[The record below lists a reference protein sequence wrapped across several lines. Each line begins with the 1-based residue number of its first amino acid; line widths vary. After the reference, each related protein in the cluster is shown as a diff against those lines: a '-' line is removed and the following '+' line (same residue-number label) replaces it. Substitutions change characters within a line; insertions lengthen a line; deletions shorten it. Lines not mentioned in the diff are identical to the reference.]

1 MMKPCSFLRK
11 ALCLIALAALL
22 PAIDSPVHSGSES
35 AVPVFEP
42 APLPK
47 SLTLCGERVP
57 LEDPDA
63 REMLDRE
70 LLTSVWDRARAFL
83 WFKRAARYFPH
94 IEKKLAAA
102 GMPDDLK
109 YLSVAESSLIPNIR
123 SSAGAMGAWQFMS
136 ATGERMGLRYDQY
149 LDERMDFE
157 RATEA
162 ALLYLRQLK
171 EMFGSWTT
179 AMAAYNCGENRV
191 KSEMKE
197 QRVTDYYR
205 LDLPPETE
213 RYVFRIAAIK
223 LILENPRRYGFN
235 ISKDQLY
242 PSLQCDAVP
251 VSVRAPVHM
260 ADVAEALGTDYKMI
274 RELNPHILGRHLP
287 TGSYVLKVP
296 PGSGPR
302 LSQFLKQHNAPP
314 QPQGERT
321 ENTYT
326 VKPGDTLIEI
336 SRRTGVSLD
345 ALKKFN
351 HIQDSYI
358 SPGQKLRLAP

>member
-1 MMKPCSFLRK
+1 
-11 ALCLIALAALL
+11 
-22 PAIDSPVHSGSES
+22 V
-35 AVPVFEP
+35 
-42 APLPK
+42 PLPK

-57 LEDPDA
+57 LEDPNV

-70 LLTSVWDRARAFL
+70 LLVSVWDRAKAFL

-94 IEKKLAAA
+94 MEKKLAEA

-109 YLSVAESSLIPNIR
+109 YLSVAESSLISNIR
-123 SSAGAMGAWQFMS
+123 SSAGAMGTWQFMA
-136 ATGERMGLRYDQY
+136 ATGERMGLRYDQT

-157 RATEA
+157 RSTEA

-197 QRVTDYYR
+197 QRVTNYYR

-223 LILENPRRYGFN
+223 LIMENPRRYGFD

-242 PSLQCDAVP
+242 APLLYDSVP
-251 VSVRAPVHM
+251 VSVRAPIHI

-274 RELNPHILGRHLP
+274 RELNPQILSRHLP
-287 TGSYVLKVP
+287 TGNYVLKVP
-296 PGSGPR
+296 PGTGPR
-302 LSQFLKQHNAPP
+302 LSQLLKQHNAPP
-314 QPQGERT
+314 QPPGERT

-336 SRRTGVSLD
+336 SRKTGVPLD
-345 ALKKFN
+345 TLKKLN
-351 HIQDSYI
+351 RLQDSHI
-358 SPGQKLRLAP
+358 SPGQRLRVAP

>member
-1 MMKPCSFLRK
+1 MKRLCFLLPK
-11 ALCLIALAALL
+11 ALCLVALAGLL
-22 PAIDSPVHSGSES
+22 PAADSPVLSSPED
-35 AVPVFEP
+35 AVPCFEP
-42 APLPK
+42 VPLPR
-47 SLTLCGERVP
+47 SLSLCGERMP
-57 LEDPDA
+57 LEDPNV

-123 SSAGAMGAWQFMS
+123 SSAGALGTWQFMA

-223 LILENPRRYGFN
+223 LILENPRRYGFS

-242 PSLQCDAVP
+242 PSLPYDSVS
-251 VSVRAPVHM
+251 VSVRAPIHI
-260 ADVAEALGTDYKMI
+260 ADVAETLGTDYKMI
-274 RELNPHILGRHLP
+274 RELNPQILGRHLP

-302 LSQFLKQHNAPP
+302 LSRLLKQHNAPP
-314 QPQGERT
+314 QPPGERT

-326 VKPGDTLIEI
+326 VKPGDTLIDI
-336 SRRTGVSLD
+336 SRRTGVPLD
-345 ALKKFN
+345 ALRKFN
-351 HIQDSYI
+351 HLQDSYI